1 MWNSSPGQFSFFQNP
16 DRLELGGSDLERL
29 SAEDPSVL
37 AQMAQRDAG
46 GRYVH
51 LGSSWQI
58 ARNLRN
64 IILHFSWLTMVI
76 ESCNPQ
82 WLTIVNPQRRSWV
95 FCIYDTLL
103 FTTHWHPLTFVYIY
117 IYIIW
122 ALLNSN
128 NPPCLLVDH
137 GYSTS
142 QPTNELGTEKKE
154 TGKSPFSFPKCRG
167 FQFPSWEN
175 CLLANTSTW
184 SILDWDF
191 PINHP
196 AIGDPPFQETPE
208 SSYRL

>member
-1 MWNSSPGQFSFFQNP
+1 MWNSSPGFSFFQNP

-51 LGSSWQI
+51 LSSSWQI
-58 ARNLRN
+58 ARNARN

-82 WLTIVNPQRRSWV
+82 WLTILNPQRRSWV

-103 FTTHWHPLTFVYIY
+103 FTIDIHWLLYVYN
-117 IYIIW
+117 IW

-128 NPPCLLVDH
+128 NPPCLLGVWSYHDSGIYIYH
-137 GYSTS
+137 DKILKT
-142 QPTNELGTEKKE
+142 TT
-154 TGKSPFSFPKCRG
+154 RG
-167 FQFPSWEN
+167 
-175 CLLANTSTW
+175 
-184 SILDWDF
+184 
-191 PINHP
+191 
-196 AIGDPPFQETPE
+196 
-208 SSYRL
+208 